1 MKRINDIDK
10 HVGTRLRMRRL
21 MLNMSQ
27 SDIAKALG
35 LTFQQ
40 IQKYEKGANRVSA
53 SRLQL
58 LCAILKVP
66 VSFFFD
72 GAPRVHGLPD
82 PAQTEADGEAAA
94 LNGFLATSDG
104 LALVTAYTRIR
115 EPKVRRAVVA
125 LVAQIVAEPEGT
137 VHPAAVGGSDRGVV

>member
-1 MKRINDIDK
+1 MQKISPIDK

-27 SDIAKALG
+27 TQVGKALG

-40 IQKYEKGANRVSA
+40 VQKYEKGSNRVSA

-58 LCAILKVP
+58 LCGILGVP
-66 VSFFFD
+66 VTFFFD
-72 GAPRVHGLPD
+72 GAPQAHGLPALPRTETD
-82 PAQTEADGEAAA
+82 PESVA
-94 LNGFLATSDG
+94 LNSCLATSDG
-104 LALVTAYTRIR
+104 LALVKAYTRIR

-125 LVAQIVAEPEGT
+125 LVEQIVAEPDGT
-137 VHPAAVGGSDRGVV
+137 AH